1 MVYVTYIAALIV
13 AYLLGSINTAII
25 VSIFY
30 KKDIRDCG
38 SKNAGTTN
46 VLRTFGKSAAL
57 IVLICDL
64 LKAVLAVFIV
74 KIAAFALIG
83 VLPTLNTNLC
93 LYLAGIGAVLGHN
106 YPIYFG
112 FRGGKG
118 IAASIAVII
127 MISPLYGLICAVIG
141 ILIMLTTRYVS
152 LGSIVGAATYF
163 LLALTFYFKHQNL
176 YFVLFAFCIA
186 AMAIYKHKANIA
198 RLIHGTESKLKFKKG

>member
-1 MVYVTYIAALIV
+1 MVYVTYVVALLV

-25 VSIFY
+25 VSMFY

-74 KIAAFALIG
+74 KIAAYALIG
-83 VLPTLNTNLC
+83 VLPALNPHIC

-118 IAASIAVII
+118 IAASIAVIL

-141 ILIMLTTRYVS
+141 ILIMMTFRYVS
-152 LGSIVGAATYF
+152 LGSIVGSATYF
-163 LLALTFYFKHQNL
+163 LLVLIFHFQDY
-176 YFVLFAFCIA
+176 YFVLFAFVIA
-186 AMAIYKHKANIA
+186 AMAIFKHRANIG
-198 RLIHGTESKLKFKKG
+198 RLIHGSESKLKFKKG